1 MMKNIRFFA
10 FFCLIPMAFFA
21 APARAQNPK
30 EAQGD
35 VLEVQIPRPKFEI
48 FKAWE
53 YGGFWR
59 WDEKDPR
66 FYRDFLKKI
75 HDSLATGPF

>member
-1 MMKNIRFFA
+1 MRIIHLFA
-10 FFCLIPMAFFA
+10 VLSLFMVMTVSGTAL
-21 APARAQNPK
+21 AQDPK
-30 EAQGD
+30 SGGGD

>member
-1 MMKNIRFFA
+1 MRIIHLFA
-10 FFCLIPMAFFA
+10 VLSVFA
-21 APARAQNPK
+21 VMTSSGTARAQDPK
-30 EAQGD
+30 SGGGD

>member
-1 MMKNIRFFA
+1 MKIIQFFA
-10 FFCLIPMAFFA
+10 LFGLASVLFMPL
-21 APARAQNPK
+21 PARAQEPK
-30 EAQGD
+30 GQESN

>member
-1 MMKNIRFFA
+1 MRIIRLFA
-10 FFCLIPMAFFA
+10 VVSLFA
-21 APARAQNPK
+21 MLLPTSSALAQDP
-30 EAQGD
+30 QGGGGD

-66 FYRDFLKKI
+66 FYRDFLKRI
-75 HDSLATGPF
+75 HDSLSTGPF

>member
-1 MMKNIRFFA
+1 MKNIRFFA
-10 FFCLIPMAFFA
+10 FFIWILMAF
-21 APARAQNPK
+21 PAIPAGAQNPPK
-30 EAQGD
+30 DSQGD

-75 HDSLATGPF
+75 HESLSTGPF

>member
-1 MMKNIRFFA
+1 MKNIRFFSCILWVLLLSIA
-10 FFCLIPMAFFA
+10 FPVG
-21 APARAQNPK
+21 AQSSND
-30 EAQGD
+30 AQGD

-75 HDSLATGPF
+75 HDSLMTGSF

>member
-1 MMKNIRFFA
+1 MRIIQIFA
-10 FFCLIPMAFFA
+10 VFGVASALFVST
-21 APARAQNPK
+21 PARGQEPK
-30 EAQGD
+30 GQESN
-35 VLEVQIPRPKFEI
+35 VLEVQIPRPRFEI

>member
-1 MMKNIRFFA
+1 MRIIRLFTVISLLFVA
-10 FFCLIPMAFFA
+10 LPTSTAG
-21 APARAQNPK
+21 AQDPGTGG
-30 EAQGD
+30 GD

-75 HDSLATGPF
+75 HDSLSTGPF

>member
-1 MMKNIRFFA
+1 MALFA
-10 FFCLIPMAFFA
+10 V
-21 APARAQNPK
+21 PAGAQNPK

>member
-1 MMKNIRFFA
+1 MRIIHLFA
-10 FFCLIPMAFFA
+10 TVSLFLMMAFSG
-21 APARAQNPK
+21 PALAQDAK
-30 EAQGD
+30 GGGGD

>member
-1 MMKNIRFFA
+1 MKIIQVFA
-10 FFCLIPMAFFA
+10 TLLLACCLFA
-21 APARAQNPK
+21 PVPARAQEPK
-30 EAQGD
+30 GQESN

>member
-1 MMKNIRFFA
+1 MRIIHLFPLVVLA
-10 FFCLIPMAFFA
+10 CALLSPV
-21 APARAQNPK
+21 PARGQDPK
-30 EAQGD
+30 TGGGD

>member
-1 MMKNIRFFA
+1 MKNIRFFA
-10 FFCLIPMAFFA
+10 CILWIFLLSIAF
-21 APARAQNPK
+21 PVEAQSASD
-30 EAQGD
+30 AQGD

-75 HDSLATGPF
+75 HDSLMTGPF

>member
-1 MMKNIRFFA
+1 MKFIGLFSLLFMVSFFGT
-10 FFCLIPMAFFA
+10 PSV
-21 APARAQNPK
+21 ARAQDAPK
-30 EAQGD
+30 GGGD
-35 VLEVQIPRPKFEI
+35 VLEVQIPRPRFEI

-66 FYRDFLKKI
+66 FYRDFLKQI
-75 HDSLATGPF
+75 HESLTRGPF

>member
-1 MMKNIRFFA
+1 MKIIHFLLFMS
-10 FFCLIPMAFFA
+10 CLFYSAGKISPA
-21 APARAQNPK
+21 A
-30 EAQGD
+30 AQGAKNDSD
-35 VLEVQIPRPKFEI
+35 VLEVQIPRPRFEI

-66 FYRDFLKKI
+66 FFQNFLRKI
-75 HDSLATGPF
+75 HESLGKGPF